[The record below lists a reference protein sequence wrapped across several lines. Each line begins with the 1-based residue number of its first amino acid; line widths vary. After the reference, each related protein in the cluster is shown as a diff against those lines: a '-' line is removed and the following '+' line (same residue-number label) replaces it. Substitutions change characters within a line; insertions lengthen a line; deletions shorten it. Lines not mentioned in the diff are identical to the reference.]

1 MARIF
6 ADATGAI
13 IRVLAGARDEAEFG
27 PPASFTSSLELDPET
42 NPAVLPAIAAD
53 HNGHRLVAGVLSRN
67 GVAYTI
73 SPPGEDEA
81 VRLQV
86 AASTQLLRD
95 YLALATPTGAQTAA
109 ALKVLIRLALWL
121 LRWRLRV
128 SP

>member
-27 PPASFTSSLELDPET
+27 PPASFESSLEFDAET
-42 NPAVLPAIAAD
+42 NPTVLPAIAAD
-53 HNGHRLVAGVLSRN
+53 HNGHRLTAGVLTHN

-73 SPPGEDEA
+73 SPPSEDEV
-81 VRLQV
+81 VRQQV
-86 AASTQLLRD
+86 AASTQQLRD
-95 YLALATPTGAQTAA
+95 YLALSNPTGAQTAA

-128 SP
+128 SA